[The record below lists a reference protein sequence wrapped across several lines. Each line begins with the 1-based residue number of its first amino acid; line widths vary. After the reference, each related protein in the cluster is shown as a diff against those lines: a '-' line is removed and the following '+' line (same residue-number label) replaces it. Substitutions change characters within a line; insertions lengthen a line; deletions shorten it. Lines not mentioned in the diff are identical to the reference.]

1 MYVTRKSHSCFCA
14 NAISDTGPSSSSCRT
29 TGTNDT
35 QRTTYSTKLHRKI
48 QATTIDVCAYFD
60 AGVEAAAGVLD
71 DVDRCIHQTL
81 LNAQLEH
88 LRVESLQTQLTLETR
103 PPNGSDTADPRN
115 TPTKQ
120 LRHS

>member
-29 TGTNDT
+29 TDTNDT
-35 QRTTYSTKLHRKI
+35 QRTTYSTNLHRNVYV
-48 QATTIDVCAYFD
+48 TTIDVCAYLD

-71 DVDRCIHQTL
+71 DVDRRLDQPL

-88 LRVESLQTQLTLETR
+88 LRVETLQTQLTLETR
-103 PPNGSDTADPRN
+103 PPNSSDTADPGN
-115 TPTKQ
+115 T
-120 LRHS
+120 